1 MEIKAL
7 PKTGFKFLEWNG
19 DVNSKSNPILLTDK
33 GPQQVVAKVATKPI
47 EVSLVTKSLN
57 YLDVHQL
64 NLIGGTVEGALVR
77 SKMKLPLT
85 KQKPKAAGDFLGWFN
100 EENQVISS
108 NPEASFSFSS
118 DRTLTAIFR
127 EKNFR
132 IVS

>member
-1 MEIKAL
+1 M
-7 PKTGFKFLEWNG
+7 
-19 DVNSKSNPILLTDK
+19 
-33 GPQQVVAKVATKPI
+33 AKVATKPI

-64 NLIGGTVEGALVR
+64 NLIGGTVEGPPLVQQNEVA
-77 SKMKLPLT
+77 T
-85 KQKPKAAGDFLGWFN
+85 YKAEAKSGYDFLGWFN

-127 EKNFR
+127 EKTLNC
-132 IVS
+132 